1 MSPPPPRQPLSRE
14 RVLEAAIR
22 VADRGGVEAI
32 TMRRVAQELGVEAMS
47 LYNHV
52 PNKDAILDGVV
63 DMVFAAI
70 EPPDA
75 DRDDW
80 RDAIRARAS
89 SARAVLSRHSW
100 ALGFM
105 DSRRNPGPATL
116 RHHDAVLGVLRE
128 AGFTLPMAVHAVS
141 LIDSYVGGFVL
152 QEANLPVARPDDV
165 EEVAGGILK
174 DLPADELPYLT
185 EVIVHHALR
194 PGYDH
199 TSEFGYGL
207 DLILDALEARRS
219 QGSGGRADGVSAPRG
234 SGGGRPSS

>member
-1 MSPPPPRQPLSRE
+1 M
-14 RVLEAAIR
+14 LEAAIR

-47 LYNHV
+47 LYHHV

-70 EPPDA
+70 ELPSA
-75 DRDDW
+75 ECDDW

-89 SARAVLSRHSW
+89 SARVILSQHSW
-100 ALGFM
+100 ALGLM
-105 DSRRNPGPATL
+105 DSRRNPGTATL

-128 AGFTLPMAVHAVS
+128 AGFTLPMAAHAVS

-152 QEANLPVARPDDV
+152 QEANLPVTTPDEV
-165 EEVAGGILK
+165 EEVAGSIL
-174 DLPADELPYLT
+174 DHLPAGEFPYLT
-185 EVIVHHALR
+185 EMIVDHALQ

-199 TSEFGYGL
+199 MSEFGYGL
-207 DLILDALEARRS
+207 ALILDALEARRRQS
-219 QGSGGRADGVSAPRG
+219 PDTAT
-234 SGGGRPSS
+234 

>member
-1 MSPPPPRQPLSRE
+1 MPPPRQPLSRD

-47 LYNHV
+47 LYHHV

-63 DMVFAAI
+63 DAVFAAI
-70 EPPDA
+70 ELPDSE
-75 DRDDW
+75 RGDW
-80 RDAIRARAS
+80 RDAIRHRAS

-100 ALGFM
+100 ALGLM

-116 RHHDAVLGVLRE
+116 RHHDAVLGVLRK
-128 AGFTLPMAVHAVS
+128 AGFTVPMAAHAVS
-141 LIDSYVGGFVL
+141 LIDSYIAGSVL
-152 QEANLPVARPDDV
+152 QEASLPVTTPDEV
-165 EEVAGGILK
+165 EEVAGGILER
-174 DLPADELPYLT
+174 LPADELPYLT
-185 EVIVHHALR
+185 EMIVDHALQ

-207 DLILDALEARRS
+207 DLILDALEARRK
-219 QGSGGRADGVSAPRG
+219 
-234 SGGGRPSS
+234 

>member
-1 MSPPPPRQPLSRE
+1 MPPPRQPLSRD

-47 LYNHV
+47 LYHHV

-63 DMVFAAI
+63 DAVFAAI
-70 EPPDA
+70 ELPDA
-75 DRDDW
+75 ERGDW
-80 RDAIRARAS
+80 RDAIRHRAS

-100 ALGFM
+100 ALGLM

-116 RHHDAVLGVLRE
+116 RHHDAVLRVLRK
-128 AGFTLPMAVHAVS
+128 AGFTVPMAAHAVS
-141 LIDSYVGGFVL
+141 LIDSYIAGSVL
-152 QEANLPVARPDDV
+152 QEANLPVTTPDEV
-165 EEVAGGILK
+165 EEVAGGILER
-174 DLPADELPYLT
+174 LPADELPYLT
-185 EVIVHHALR
+185 EMIVDHALQ

-207 DLILDALEARRS
+207 DLILDALEARRE
-219 QGSGGRADGVSAPRG
+219 
-234 SGGGRPSS
+234 